1 MTDSTSLTVSVVALV
16 ISATTAWLTLF
27 RRGTV
32 RMTRPTVIYFGPDK
46 GRPGGR
52 PAPPKVFL
60 QAMLFST
67 AQRGRIVESMHATVA
82 RSETRQNF
90 SVWVHG
96 ATNGELVRGR
106 GLFVGQSGVATDHHF
121 LTPNDGE
128 GFKFSAG
135 QYLLTVYAQL
145 LDKSRP
151 LSMFSQLLE
160 VPDEIARQLEQP
172 GTGLYFDWGP
182 DSQRYLPHV
191 EQKSP
196 VQVPVELVE
205 MLKQMGST

>member
-1 MTDSTSLTVSVVALV
+1 
-16 ISATTAWLTLF
+16 
-27 RRGTV
+27 
-32 RMTRPTVIYFGPDK
+32 MTRPTVIYFGPDK

-67 AQRGRIVESMHATVA
+67 AQRGRTVESMHATLA

-96 ATNGELVRGR
+96 GPNGELVRGR
-106 GLFVGQSGVATDHHF
+106 GLFVGQNGVATDHHF
-121 LTPNDGE
+121 LTPNEGE
-128 GFKFSAG
+128 GFKFYAG
-135 QYLLTVYAQL
+135 IYSLTIYAQL

-151 LSMFSQLLE
+151 LSMFSQQLAIS
-160 VPDEIARQLEQP
+160 DEIARQLEQP

-182 DSQRYLPHV
+182 ESQRYLPHV
-191 EQKSP
+191 EQKAP
-196 VQVPVELVE
+196 VQVPKELME
-205 MLKQMGST
+205 MLRQMSST